1 MPAELYLPD
10 SSSSAGPSCL
20 AITQAYQVASAASCL
35 LMGSRNPA
43 AAWACQELPSA
54 SPTGQA
60 YRSPFAS
67 AIVAASCQ
75 AGVPYRAASA
85 AGTAASS
92 TASVAT
98 SAGACPSA
106 AAAGP
111 CLAVGTWATASACQ
125 AVEGSSS
132 ATAVAGRGD
141 RQAAYYYS
149 LGSFI

>member
-1 MPAELYLPD
+1 
-10 SSSSAGPSCL
+10 
-20 AITQAYQVASAASCL
+20 
-35 LMGSRNPA
+35 MGSHNPA

-54 SPTGQA
+54 SHTGQA
-60 YRSPFAS
+60 YHSPFAL

-75 AGVPYRAASA
+75 AEVRNRAASA

-111 CLAVGTWATASACQ
+111 CLAVGTWATASACR
-125 AVEGSSS
+125 AIMGSPS
-132 ATAVAGRGD
+132 ATAVAGRGG
-141 RQAAYYYS
+141 RQAAY
-149 LGSFI
+149 

>member
-1 MPAELYLPD
+1 
-10 SSSSAGPSCL
+10 
-20 AITQAYQVASAASCL
+20 
-35 LMGSRNPA
+35 MGIRNPA

-60 YRSPFAS
+60 YHSPFAS

-75 AGVPYRAASA
+75 AEVRNRAASA

-111 CLAVGTWATASACQ
+111 CLAVGTWATASACR
-125 AVEGSSS
+125 AIMGSPS
-132 ATAVAGRGD
+132 AAAAIAGRGGH
-141 RQAAYYYS
+141 QAAY
-149 LGSFI
+149 